1 MEASQFKSDQYV
13 RFCPGCGDH
22 AICMA
27 LQKAMAQTG
36 IPTHQVAVISGIGCS
51 SRMPHY
57 LNTYGF
63 NTIHGRGGAIATGV
77 KTSHPELTVWQMSG
91 DGDCLAIGGNHFI
104 HEIRRNVDLNVCMF
118 NNRIYG
124 LTKGQYSP
132 TSPKGFVSK
141 SSPFGTVERPFVPA
155 ELVLGARG
163 TFFARTLDV
172 DVPTTVDCLVAA
184 QQHKGCSIVEC
195 LVNCVIF
202 NNGTHAWIADR
213 EQRAEHSII
222 LKHGEKMI
230 FGKNNDKGLAI
241 SFQPSD
247 LSLQLIVVPADD
259 ERVLVHDAHR
269 QDPTLH
275 RLLALMG
282 QERNL
287 EVMANGEKQED
298 ESQLPIALGVIRDV
312 EAETYDQAVNRQ
324 IAEVRGKAK
333 AQNFDQLTATL
344 EQWTSRSAI
353 GSL

>member
-13 RFCPGCGDH
+13 KFCPGCGDH

-27 LQKAMAQTG
+27 LQKAMAQIG

-77 KTSHPELTVWQMSG
+77 KTSHPELSVWQMSG
-91 DGDCLAIGGNHFI
+91 DGDCMAIGGNHFI
-104 HEIRRNVDLNVCMF
+104 HEIRRNVDLNVCVY

-141 SSPFGTVERPFVPA
+141 SSPFGTVERPFIPA

-172 DVPTTVDCLVAA
+172 DMPTTVDCMVQAH
-184 QQHKGCSIVEC
+184 QHKGASIIEC

-202 NNGTHAWIADR
+202 NHGTHACIADR
-213 EQRAEHSII
+213 ETRADRSIV
-222 LKHGEKMI
+222 LRHGEKMI
-230 FGKNNDKGLAI
+230 FGKDKDKGLAMDYSQGI
-241 SFQPSD
+241 IPQI
-247 LSLQLIVVPADD
+247 IVVPADD
-259 ERVLVHDAHR
+259 ERVLTHDATM

-275 RLLALMG
+275 RMLAMMG
-282 QERNL
+282 QE
-287 EVMANGEKQED
+287 GD
-298 ESQLPIALGVIRDV
+298 TTLPIALGVIRNV
-312 EAETYDQAVNRQ
+312 KAESYDEAVNQQ
-324 IAEVRGKAK
+324 INEIREKSKAK
-333 AQNFDQLTATL
+333 TFDQLTQTL
-344 EQWTSRSAI
+344 EQWEV
-353 GSL
+353 

>member
-27 LQKAMAQTG
+27 LQKAMAQIG

-104 HEIRRNVDLNVCMF
+104 HEIRRNVDLNVCLF

-184 QQHKGCSIVEC
+184 QQHKGASIVEC

-202 NNGTHAWIADR
+202 NNGTHSWIADR

-222 LKHGEKMI
+222 LRHGEKMI
-230 FGKNNDKGLAI
+230 FGKNNDKGLALKI
-241 SFQPSD
+241 NDQMVNGLPL
-247 LSLQLIVVPADD
+247 LSLIVVDASDP
-259 ERVLVHDAHR
+259 RVLVHDAHQ

-287 EVMANGEKQED
+287 NLSPSIGETEGA
-298 ESQLPIALGVIRDV
+298 LPIALGVIRDV
-312 EAETYDQAVNRQ
+312 EAETYDQAVNEQ
-324 IAEVRGKAK
+324 IQKVRASSKAHT
-333 AQNFDQLTATL
+333 FDELTATL
-344 EQWTSRSAI
+344 EQWS
-353 GSL
+353 

>member
-1 MEASQFKSDQYV
+1 MSKNYNMTAQDYKSDQYV

-22 AICMA
+22 AICAA
-27 LQKAMAQTG
+27 LQKAMAEIG
-36 IPTHQVAVISGIGCS
+36 VPPHQIAVISGIGCS

-63 NTIHGRGGAIATGV
+63 NTIHGRGGAVATGV

-104 HEIRRNVDLNVCMF
+104 HEIRRNVDLNICMF

-141 SSPFGTVERPFVPA
+141 SSPFGTVERPFIPA

-172 DVPTTVDCLVAA
+172 DMPTTVDCMVQAHK
-184 QQHKGCSIVEC
+184 HKGASVIEC

-213 EQRAEHSII
+213 EQRAEHSIV

-230 FGKNNDKGLAI
+230 FGANKDKGLAI
-241 SFQPSD
+241 EIDPQTFIPEI
-247 LSLQLIVVPADD
+247 IVVPADD
-259 ERVLVHDAHR
+259 ERVLTHDATL

-282 QERNL
+282 QERFT
-287 EVMANGEKQED
+287 D
-298 ESQLPIALGVIRDV
+298 TTIESTSELPVALGVIRNV
-312 EAETYDQAVNRQ
+312 EAETYDEAVNRQ
-324 IAEVRGKAK
+324 ISEVRERSKAK
-333 AQNFDQLTATL
+333 TFDQLAQTL
-344 EQWTSRSAI
+344 ERWEM
-353 GSL
+353 

>member
-27 LQKAMAQTG
+27 LQKAMAQIG
-36 IPTHQVAVISGIGCS
+36 IPPHQVAVVSGIGCS

-132 TSPKGFVSK
+132 TSAKGFVSK

-155 ELVLGARG
+155 QLVLGARG

-172 DVPTTVDCLVAA
+172 DMPTTVDCLVAA

-213 EQRAEHSII
+213 EERAEHSIV

-230 FGKNNDKGLAI
+230 FGKNRDKGLTVEI
-241 SFQPSD
+241 DPQTFVPKM
-247 LSLQLIVVPADD
+247 IVVPADD
-259 ERVLVHDAHR
+259 PRVLTHDAT
-269 QDPTLH
+269 QTDPTLH

-282 QERNL
+282 QQRYL
-287 EVMANGEKQED
+287 DV
-298 ESQLPIALGVIRDV
+298 ESQNSKVESENDDLPVALGVIRNV
-312 EAETYDQAVNRQ
+312 EAETYDLAVSRQ
-324 IAEVRGKAK
+324 IAEVRERAK
-333 AQNFDQLTATL
+333 AHCFDELTETL
-344 EQWTSRSAI
+344 ESWT
-353 GSL
+353 L

>member
-27 LQKAMAQTG
+27 LQKAMAEVGVETYN
-36 IPTHQVAVISGIGCS
+36 TVVISGIGCS

-77 KTSHPELTVWQMSG
+77 KTSHPELTVWQMTG

-104 HEIRRNVDLNVCMF
+104 HEIRRNVDLNICLF

-132 TSPKGFVSK
+132 TSPKGFISK
-141 SSPFGTVERPFVPA
+141 SSPFGTVERPFIPA

-172 DVPTTVDCLVAA
+172 DMPTTVNCMVQANK
-184 QQHKGCSIVEC
+184 HKGASVIEC

-202 NNGTHAWIADR
+202 NNGTHSWIADR
-213 EQRAEHSII
+213 ETRAERSIV

-230 FGKNNDKGLAI
+230 FGANKDKGIALDYSMVI
-241 SFQPSD
+241 PH
-247 LSLQLIVVPADD
+247 LIVVPADD
-259 ERVLVHDAHR
+259 KRVLVHDAHME
-269 QDPTLH
+269 DSTLH
-275 RLLALMG
+275 RMLALMG
-282 QERNL
+282 QEKFTD
-287 EVMANGEKQED
+287 VANAETQPE
-298 ESQLPIALGVIRDV
+298 LPIALGVIRDV
-312 EAETYDQAVNRQ
+312 EAETYNEAVNKQ
-324 IAEVRGKAK
+324 IDNIHATAKAK
-333 AQNFDQLTATL
+333 TFDELTQTL
-344 EQWTSRSAI
+344 EHWDM
-353 GSL
+353 

>member
-13 RFCPGCGDH
+13 KFCPGCGDH

-27 LQKAMAQTG
+27 LQKAMAQIG

-77 KTSHPELTVWQMSG
+77 KTSHPELSVWQMSG
-91 DGDCLAIGGNHFI
+91 DGDCMAIGGNHFI
-104 HEIRRNVDLNVCMF
+104 HEIRRNVDLNVCVY

-141 SSPFGTVERPFVPA
+141 SSPFGTVERPFIPA

-172 DVPTTVDCLVAA
+172 DMPTTVDCMVAA
-184 QQHKGCSIVEC
+184 HEHKGASIIEC

-202 NNGTHAWIADR
+202 NHGTHACIADR
-213 EQRAEHSII
+213 ETRADHSIV
-222 LKHGEKMI
+222 LRHGEKMI
-230 FGKNNDKGLAI
+230 FGKDKDKGLALDYSQGLI
-241 SFQPSD
+241 PQI
-247 LSLQLIVVPADD
+247 IVVAADD
-259 ERVLVHDAHR
+259 ERVLTHDATL

-275 RLLALMG
+275 RMLAMMG
-282 QERNL
+282 QD
-287 EVMANGEKQED
+287 GD
-298 ESQLPIALGVIRDV
+298 TTLPIALGVIRNV
-312 EAETYDQAVNRQ
+312 EAESYDEAVNQQ
-324 IAEVRGKAK
+324 INEVREKSKAK
-333 AQNFDQLTATL
+333 TFDQLTQTL
-344 EQWTSRSAI
+344 EQWEV
-353 GSL
+353 

>member
-13 RFCPGCGDH
+13 RYCPGCGDH

-27 LQKAMAQTG
+27 LQKAMAQVG
-36 IPTHQVAVISGIGCS
+36 VPTHETVVISGIGCS

-77 KTSHPELTVWQMSG
+77 KTAHPELSVWQMTG

-104 HEIRRNVDLNVCMF
+104 HEIRRNVDLNICLF

-141 SSPFGTVERPFVPA
+141 SSPFGTVERPFIPA

-163 TFFARTLDV
+163 TFYARTLDV
-172 DVPTTVDCLVAA
+172 DMPTTVDCMVQA
-184 QQHKGCSIVEC
+184 QKHKGASVIEC

-202 NNGTHAWIADR
+202 NNGTHDWITNRDS
-213 EQRAEHSII
+213 RAERTIM

-230 FGKNNDKGLAI
+230 FGANKDKGLALDY
-241 SFQPSD
+241 SQGLMPR
-247 LSLQLIVVPADD
+247 LIVVAADD
-259 ERVLVHDAHR
+259 QRVLVHDAKEA
-269 QDPTLH
+269 DPTLH
-275 RLLALMG
+275 RMLALMG
-282 QERNL
+282 QERYL
-287 EVMANGEKQED
+287 DTTHDGQGD
-298 ESQLPIALGVIRDV
+298 ELPIALGVIRDV
-312 EAETYDQAVNRQ
+312 EAESYDQAVNNQ
-324 IAEVRGKAK
+324 IKEVQEKSK
-333 AQNFDQLTATL
+333 VKTFDELLQTL
-344 EQWTSRSAI
+344 EHWEI
-353 GSL
+353 N

>member
-1 MEASQFKSDQYV
+1 MTPQDYKSDQYV

-22 AICMA
+22 AICAA
-27 LQKAMAQTG
+27 LQKAMAQIG
-36 IPTHQVAVISGIGCS
+36 VPPHQIAVISGIGCS

-63 NTIHGRGGAIATGV
+63 NTIHGRGGAVATGV
-77 KTSHPELTVWQMSG
+77 KTSHPELSVWQMSG

-104 HEIRRNVDLNVCMF
+104 HEIRRNVDLNICMF

-141 SSPFGTVERPFVPA
+141 SSPFGTVERPFIPA

-172 DVPTTVDCLVAA
+172 DMPTTVDCMVQAHA
-184 QQHKGCSIVEC
+184 HKGASVIEC

-202 NNGTHAWIADR
+202 NNGTHEWIANR

-230 FGKNNDKGLAI
+230 FGANQDKGLAI
-241 SFQPSD
+241 EIDPKTFIPRI
-247 LSLQLIVVPADD
+247 IVVPADD
-259 ERVLVHDAHR
+259 ERVLVHDATTA
-269 QDPTLH
+269 DPTLH

-282 QERNL
+282 QERFTD
-287 EVMANGEKQED
+287 VADANT
-298 ESQLPIALGVIRDV
+298 ESGLPVALGVIRNV
-312 EAETYDQAVNRQ
+312 EAETYDEAVNRQ
-324 IAEVRGKAK
+324 IQEVREKSKAK
-333 AQNFDQLTATL
+333 TFDELTQTL
-344 EQWTSRSAI
+344 EHWQM
-353 GSL
+353 

>member
-13 RFCPGCGDH
+13 KFCPGCGDH

-27 LQKAMAQTG
+27 LQKAMAQIG

-77 KTSHPELTVWQMSG
+77 KTSHPELSVWQMSG
-91 DGDCLAIGGNHFI
+91 DGDCMAIGGNHFI
-104 HEIRRNVDLNVCMF
+104 HEIRRNVDLNVCVY

-132 TSPKGFVSK
+132 TSPKGFISK
-141 SSPFGTVERPFVPA
+141 SSPFGTVERPFIPA

-172 DVPTTVDCLVAA
+172 DMPTTVDCMVQAH
-184 QQHKGCSIVEC
+184 QHKGASIIEC

-202 NNGTHAWIADR
+202 NHGTHACIADR
-213 EQRAEHSII
+213 ETRADRSIV
-222 LKHGEKMI
+222 LRHGEKMI
-230 FGKNNDKGLAI
+230 FGKDKDKGLALDYSQGI
-241 SFQPSD
+241 IPQI
-247 LSLQLIVVPADD
+247 IVVPADD
-259 ERVLVHDAHR
+259 ERVLTHDATM

-275 RLLALMG
+275 HMLAMMG
-282 QERNL
+282 QE
-287 EVMANGEKQED
+287 GD
-298 ESQLPIALGVIRDV
+298 TTLPIALGVIRNV
-312 EAETYDQAVNRQ
+312 EADSYDEAVNQQ
-324 IAEVRGKAK
+324 INEVREKSKAK
-333 AQNFDQLTATL
+333 TFDQLTQTL
-344 EQWTSRSAI
+344 EQWEV
-353 GSL
+353 

>member
-1 MEASQFKSDQYV
+1 MVNNQIVNVMLPQDYKSDQYV

-27 LQKAMAQTG
+27 LQKAMAQIG
-36 IPTHQVAVISGIGCS
+36 IPPHRIAVISGIGCS

-63 NTIHGRGGAIATGV
+63 NTIHGRGGAVATGV
-77 KTSHPELTVWQMSG
+77 KASHPELSVWQMSG

-104 HEIRRNVDLNVCMF
+104 HEIRRNVDLNICMF

-141 SSPFGTVERPFVPA
+141 SSPFGTVERPFIPA

-172 DVPTTVDCLVAA
+172 DMPTTVDCMVQAHA
-184 QQHKGCSIVEC
+184 HKGASVIEC

-202 NNGTHAWIADR
+202 NNGTHEWIANR

-230 FGKNNDKGLAI
+230 FGANQDKGLALEI
-241 SFQPSD
+241 DPQTFIPRI
-247 LSLQLIVVPADD
+247 IVVPADD
-259 ERVLVHDAHR
+259 PRVLTHNASLA
-269 QDPTLH
+269 DPTLH

-282 QERNL
+282 QERFTD
-287 EVMANGEKQED
+287 VADANV
-298 ESQLPIALGVIRDV
+298 ESALPVALGVIRNV
-312 EAETYDQAVNRQ
+312 EAETYDEAVNLQ
-324 IAEVRGKAK
+324 INEVREKAK
-333 AQNFDQLTATL
+333 AHTFDELTQSL
-344 EQWTSRSAI
+344 ERWEM
-353 GSL
+353 

>member
-1 MEASQFKSDQYV
+1 MTPQDYKSDQYV

-27 LQKAMAQTG
+27 LQKAMAQIG

-132 TSPKGFVSK
+132 TSAKGFVSK

-155 ELVLGARG
+155 QLVLGARG

-172 DVPTTVDCLVAA
+172 DMPTTVDCLVAA

-213 EQRAEHSII
+213 EERAEHSIV

-230 FGKNNDKGLAI
+230 FGKNRDKGLTVEI
-241 SFQPSD
+241 DPQTFVPKM
-247 LSLQLIVVPADD
+247 IVVPADD
-259 ERVLVHDAHR
+259 PRVLTHDAT
-269 QDPTLH
+269 QNDPTLH

-282 QERNL
+282 QDRYL
-287 EVMANGEKQED
+287 EV
-298 ESQLPIALGVIRDV
+298 ESQKSKVESEDSDLPVALGVIRNV
-312 EAETYDQAVNRQ
+312 EAETYDRAVSRQ
-324 IAEVRGKAK
+324 IAEVRERAK
-333 AQNFDQLTATL
+333 AHCFDELTETL
-344 EQWTSRSAI
+344 ESWT
-353 GSL
+353 L

>member
-13 RFCPGCGDH
+13 KFCPGCGDP

-27 LQKAMAQTG
+27 LQKAMAQIG

-77 KTSHPELTVWQMSG
+77 KTSHPELSVWQMSG
-91 DGDCLAIGGNHFI
+91 DGDCMAIGGNHFI
-104 HEIRRNVDLNVCMF
+104 HEIRRNVDLNVCVY

-141 SSPFGTVERPFVPA
+141 SSPFGTVERPFIPA

-172 DVPTTVDCLVAA
+172 DMPTTVDCMVAA
-184 QQHKGCSIVEC
+184 HEHKGASIIEC

-202 NNGTHAWIADR
+202 NHGTHACIADR
-213 EQRAEHSII
+213 ETRADRSIV
-222 LKHGEKMI
+222 LRHGEKMI
-230 FGKNNDKGLAI
+230 FGKDKDKGLALDYSQGLI
-241 SFQPSD
+241 PQI
-247 LSLQLIVVPADD
+247 IVVAADD
-259 ERVLVHDAHR
+259 ERVLTHDATL

-275 RLLALMG
+275 RMLAMMG
-282 QERNL
+282 QD
-287 EVMANGEKQED
+287 GD
-298 ESQLPIALGVIRDV
+298 TTLPIALGVIRNV
-312 EAETYDQAVNRQ
+312 EAESYDEAVNQQ
-324 IAEVRGKAK
+324 INEVREKSKAK
-333 AQNFDQLTATL
+333 TFDQLTQTL
-344 EQWTSRSAI
+344 EQWEV
-353 GSL
+353 

>member
-13 RFCPGCGDH
+13 RYCPGCGDH

-27 LQKAMAQTG
+27 LQKAMAQVG
-36 IPTHQVAVISGIGCS
+36 VPTHETVVISGIGCS

-77 KTSHPELTVWQMSG
+77 KTAHPELSVWQMTG

-104 HEIRRNVDLNVCMF
+104 HEIRRNVDLNICLF

-141 SSPFGTVERPFVPA
+141 SSPFGTVERPFIPA

-163 TFFARTLDV
+163 TFYARTLDV
-172 DVPTTVDCLVAA
+172 DMPTTVDCMVQA
-184 QQHKGCSIVEC
+184 QKHKGASVIEC

-202 NNGTHAWIADR
+202 NNGTHDWITNRDS
-213 EQRAEHSII
+213 RAERTIM

-230 FGKNNDKGLAI
+230 FGANKDKGLALDY
-241 SFQPSD
+241 SQGLMPR
-247 LSLQLIVVPADD
+247 LIVVAADD
-259 ERVLVHDAHR
+259 QRVLVHDAKEA
-269 QDPTLH
+269 DPTLH
-275 RLLALMG
+275 RMLALMG
-282 QERNL
+282 QERYL
-287 EVMANGEKQED
+287 DTTHDGQGD
-298 ESQLPIALGVIRDV
+298 ELPIALGVIRDV
-312 EAETYDQAVNRQ
+312 EAESYDQAVNNQ
-324 IAEVRGKAK
+324 IQEVQEKSK
-333 AQNFDQLTATL
+333 VKTFDELLQTL
-344 EQWTSRSAI
+344 EHWEI
-353 GSL
+353 N

>member
-27 LQKAMAQTG
+27 LQKAMAQIG
-36 IPTHQVAVISGIGCS
+36 IPTHDVAVISGIGCS

-155 ELVLGARG
+155 QLVLGAGG

-172 DVPTTVDCLVAA
+172 DMPTTVDCLVAA

-213 EQRAEHSII
+213 EQRAEHSIV

-230 FGKNNDKGLAI
+230 FGKANDKGLAVEI
-241 SFQPSD
+241 DPQTFVPRI
-247 LSLQLIVVPADD
+247 IVVPADD
-259 ERVLVHDAHR
+259 PRVLRFRVVNEGGAPWAGVLRLNLPFESAEPRFFLPGFMYGTNRGEAPLVTDSKTPR
-269 QDPTLH
+269 LRRSPTEFPASPWWLTRAA
-275 RLLALMG
+275 RL
-282 QERNL
+282 
-287 EVMANGEKQED
+287 
-298 ESQLPIALGVIRDV
+298 
-312 EAETYDQAVNRQ
+312 
-324 IAEVRGKAK
+324 
-333 AQNFDQLTATL
+333 
-344 EQWTSRSAI
+344 SRSLRRMAVA
-353 GSL
+353 G

>member
-27 LQKAMAQTG
+27 LQKAMAQIG
-36 IPTHQVAVISGIGCS
+36 IPTHQVAVVSGIGCS

-132 TSPKGFVSK
+132 TSAKGFVSK

-155 ELVLGARG
+155 QLVLGARG

-172 DVPTTVDCLVAA
+172 DMPTTVDCLVAA

-213 EQRAEHSII
+213 EERAEHSIV

-230 FGKNNDKGLAI
+230 FGKNRDKGLTVEI
-241 SFQPSD
+241 DPQTFVPKM
-247 LSLQLIVVPADD
+247 IVVPADD
-259 ERVLVHDAHR
+259 PRVLIHDAT
-269 QDPTLH
+269 QTDPTLH

-282 QERNL
+282 QQRYL
-287 EVMANGEKQED
+287 DV
-298 ESQLPIALGVIRDV
+298 ESQKSIVESEDDDLPVALGVIRNV
-312 EAETYDQAVNRQ
+312 EAETYDQAVSRQ
-324 IAEVRGKAK
+324 IAEVRERAK
-333 AQNFDQLTATL
+333 AHCFDELTETL
-344 EQWTSRSAI
+344 ESWT
-353 GSL
+353 L

>member
-1 MEASQFKSDQYV
+1 MLPQDYKSDQYV

-27 LQKAMAQTG
+27 LQKAMAQIG
-36 IPTHQVAVISGIGCS
+36 IPPHRIAVISGIGCS

-63 NTIHGRGGAIATGV
+63 NTIHGRGGAVATGV
-77 KTSHPELTVWQMSG
+77 KTSHPELSVWQMSG

-104 HEIRRNVDLNVCMF
+104 HEIRRNVNLNICMF

-141 SSPFGTVERPFVPA
+141 SSPFGTVERPFIPA

-172 DVPTTVDCLVAA
+172 DMPTTVDCMVQAHA
-184 QQHKGCSIVEC
+184 HKGASVIEC

-202 NNGTHAWIADR
+202 NNGTHEWIANR
-213 EQRAEHSII
+213 EQRAEHSIV

-230 FGKNNDKGLAI
+230 FGANQDKGLALEI
-241 SFQPSD
+241 DPQTFIPRI
-247 LSLQLIVVPADD
+247 IVVPADD
-259 ERVLVHDAHR
+259 PRVLTHNASLADS
-269 QDPTLH
+269 TLH

-282 QERNL
+282 QERFTD
-287 EVMANGEKQED
+287 VADANV
-298 ESQLPIALGVIRDV
+298 ESALPVALGVIRNV
-312 EAETYDQAVNRQ
+312 EAETYDEAVNRQ
-324 IAEVRGKAK
+324 INEVREKAK
-333 AQNFDQLTATL
+333 AHTFDELTQSL
-344 EQWTSRSAI
+344 ERWEM
-353 GSL
+353 